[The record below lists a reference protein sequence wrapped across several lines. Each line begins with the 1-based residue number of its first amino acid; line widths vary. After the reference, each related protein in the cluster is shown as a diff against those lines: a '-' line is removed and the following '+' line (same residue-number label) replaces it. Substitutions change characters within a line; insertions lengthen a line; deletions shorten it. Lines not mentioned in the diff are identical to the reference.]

1 LGVAVAGALGV
12 GVLLQTWVTHLL
24 QGRERKINIADKSVQ
39 IAEALM
45 TRMEAE
51 LTRAK
56 LLLPRPNKGASGCG
70 RNLA

>member
-39 IAEALM
+39 IAEA
-45 TRMEAE
+45 EFVKVVE
-51 LTRAK
+51 
-56 LLLPRPNKGASGCG
+56 ASGS
-70 RNLA
+70 